1 MPPAPELNRDRQEAP
16 ISYLITWACYGA
28 WLPGQNGA
36 IPRTQNGFGTW
47 LPEPDLIKEHQSR
60 SRMTQPAYLLDE
72 TRRPVIMQSLQAV
85 CRHRGYELRAAHV
98 RTNHVH
104 VVCEAMGRPE
114 AVMNAMK
121 SYGSRALNERALD
134 DPNRR
139 RWARHGSTRWLWT
152 RDDLWAAV
160 QYVVRGQG
168 EPMEVYEQPAGC

>member
-1 MPPAPELNRDRQEAP
+1 
-16 ISYLITWACYGA
+16 
-28 WLPGQNGA
+28 
-36 IPRTQNGFGTW
+36 
-47 LPEPDLIKEHQSR
+47 
-60 SRMTQPAYLLDE
+60 MTQPAYPLDE
-72 TRRPVIMQSLQAV
+72 TRRQIIMQSLRAV

-104 VVCEAMGRPE
+104 VACEAMGRPE

-152 RDDLWAAV
+152 RDALWAAI

-168 EPMEVYEQPAGC
+168 EPMEVYEQPAAY